1 MAKAADLSA
10 ASELC
15 PERRKVITEGG
26 AQLLGRE
33 RHARACALNTALTS
47 LVQRNKGPSAPCV
60 EALEEHVLLRVG
72 HEVVGRLLARDLD
85 ERLQSMPSSCRHASC
100 RCCTRGSAVVLLRKK
115 RDKTPAD
122 GRAILR
128 TVKK

>member
-85 ERLQSMPSSCRHASC
+85 ERLQHAEQLPA
-100 RCCTRGSAVVLLRKK
+100 RVLQVLHARQRGSFVA
-115 RDKTPAD
+115 
-122 GRAILR
+122 
-128 TVKK
+128 